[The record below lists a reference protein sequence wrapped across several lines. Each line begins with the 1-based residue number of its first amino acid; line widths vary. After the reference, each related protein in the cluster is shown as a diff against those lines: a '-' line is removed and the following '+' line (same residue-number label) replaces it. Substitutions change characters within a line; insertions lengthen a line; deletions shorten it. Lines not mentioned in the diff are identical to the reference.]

1 MRNVQAKPPASGPA
15 GEEDAGERREAGAGR
30 GRRRFR
36 QAGLTDSDYTA
47 LGEFR
52 RAIREFLAFSQE
64 AAREHG
70 LTAQQHQALLVIRAH
85 AGPGLI
91 TVGDLAERLMIKSH
105 SAVGLVTRLE
115 ERDLVLRKASARD
128 RRVALLELRPRGA
141 EILEAISMRNLGK
154 IGRTA
159 EILEDIVQTARRL
172 DVAGGRSKGAGV

>member
-1 MRNVQAKPPASGPA
+1 MRNVQAKPPASGSA
-15 GEEDAGERREAGAGR
+15 GEEDSAAQGAAAGR

-36 QAGLTDSDYTA
+36 QAGLTDGDYAA

-70 LTAQQHQALLVIRAH
+70 LTAQQHQALLVVRAH

-91 TVGDLAERLMIKSH
+91 TIGELAECLMIKSH

-115 ERDLVLRKASARD
+115 ERDLLLRKASAED

-159 EILEDIVQTARRL
+159 EILEGIVQTVRRL
-172 DVAGGRSKGAGV
+172 DAAGRLMGPGA

>member
-1 MRNVQAKPPASGPA
+1 MRNVQAKPPTPGAA
-15 GEEDAGERREAGAGR
+15 GDEDAGERQEAGAGR

-36 QAGLTDSDYTA
+36 EAGLTDSDYAA

-70 LTAQQHQALLVIRAH
+70 LTTQQHQALLVVRAH

-91 TVGDLAERLMIKSH
+91 TLGELAQSLMIKSH
-105 SAVGLVTRLE
+105 SAVGLVSRLE
-115 ERDLVLRKASARD
+115 ERDLVLRKASVED

-159 EILEDIVQTARRL
+159 EILEGIVQTARRL
-172 DVAGGRSKGAGV
+172 DAAGRLKTPRV

>member
-1 MRNVQAKPPASGPA
+1 MTEANEADSGSSQAVA
-15 GEEDAGERREAGAGR
+15 RGR

-36 QAGLTDSDYTA
+36 QAGLSDSDYTA

-64 AAREHG
+64 GALEHG
-70 LTAQQHQALLVIRAH
+70 LTTQQHQALLVIRCH
-85 AGPGLI
+85 AGPGPI
-91 TVGDLAERLMIKSH
+91 TLGELAERLMIKSH

-115 ERDLVLRKASARD
+115 ERDLVLRKASSED

-154 IGRTA
+154 IGRAA
-159 EILEDIVQTARRL
+159 EILEDIVQTVRRL
-172 DVAGGRSKGAGV
+172 DAAGGLKGEDE